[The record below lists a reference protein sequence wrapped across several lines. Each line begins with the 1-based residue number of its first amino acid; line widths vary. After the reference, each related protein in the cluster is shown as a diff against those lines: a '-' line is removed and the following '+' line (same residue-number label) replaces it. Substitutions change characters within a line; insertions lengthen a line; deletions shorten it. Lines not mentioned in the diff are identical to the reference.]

1 MTNLSQVLRPVSP
14 IIIACSL
21 LFSHANVADCQPQ
34 ETAEQFVERVEKAI
48 RNDEWGRATSGI
60 RHALALKPDS
70 PAVLLLAA
78 QVYFHEG
85 ARSMAMESLES
96 AIKNQPVYPEAHVL
110 LARCFIEAGR
120 YERAREEVS
129 IAINQGTPLY
139 PAYCLLGV
147 IDSAEGKFES
157 AATSLETA
165 LVYLQEGD
173 ENETAKLQLEIE
185 DLRRLIVNLK
195 RFQLLEARES
205 APDIVG
211 PFLLNNPQPRYTD
224 EARRAKVQGTVS
236 MILFVN
242 KDGDVDSVLVLR
254 GLGLGLDEQATEV
267 ARNLKFSPATKNGQ
281 LIPYWK
287 KVSVEFNLK

>member
-1 MTNLSQVLRPVSP
+1 MRPLSP
-14 IIIACSL
+14 ITIACSL
-21 LFSHANVADCQPQ
+21 LFSLASVADCQPQ

-78 QVYFHEG
+78 QVYLHEG
-85 ARSMAMESLES
+85 ARSMAIESIER
-96 AIKNQPVYPEAHVL
+96 AIKNQFAYPEAHVL
-110 LARCFIEAGR
+110 LARCLIEAGK
-120 YERAREEVS
+120 YEGAREEVS
-129 IAINQGTPLY
+129 VAMNQGTPLY
-139 PAYCLLGV
+139 PAYRLLGV

-157 AATSLETA
+157 AASSFETA
-165 LVYLQEGD
+165 LVYLPSDG
-173 ENETAKLQLEIE
+173 NEAAKLKLETE

-195 RFQLLEARES
+195 RFQLLEIPQS
-205 APDIVG
+205 APDIVR

-236 MILFVN
+236 MVLLVN

-254 GLGLGLDEQATEV
+254 GLGFGLDEQATEV
-267 ARNLKFSPATKNGQ
+267 ARNLKFSPATKAGQ
-281 LIPYWK
+281 PIPYWQ

>member
-1 MTNLSQVLRPVSP
+1 VSP

-21 LFSHANVADCQPQ
+21 LFSLASVADCQPQ

-48 RNDEWGRATSGI
+48 RNDEWGRAASGI
-60 RHALALKPDS
+60 RHALALKPAS

-85 ARSMAMESLES
+85 ARSMAIESLER
-96 AIKNQPVYPEAHVL
+96 AIKNQPAYPEAHVL
-110 LARCFIEAGR
+110 LARCLIEAGR

-129 IAINQGTPLY
+129 VAINQGTPLY
-139 PAYCLLGV
+139 PAYRLLGV

-157 AATSLETA
+157 AATSFETA
-165 LVYLQEGD
+165 LVYLQVGD
-173 ENETAKLQLEIE
+173 ENEAAKLQSEIE
-185 DLRRLIVNLK
+185 DLHRLIVNLK
-195 RFQLLEARES
+195 RVQLLVARQS

-236 MILFVN
+236 IILLVN
-242 KDGDVDSVLVLR
+242 ENGDVDSVLVLR

-267 ARNLKFSPATKNGQ
+267 ARNMKFSPATKGGQ
-281 LIPYWK
+281 PIPYWK